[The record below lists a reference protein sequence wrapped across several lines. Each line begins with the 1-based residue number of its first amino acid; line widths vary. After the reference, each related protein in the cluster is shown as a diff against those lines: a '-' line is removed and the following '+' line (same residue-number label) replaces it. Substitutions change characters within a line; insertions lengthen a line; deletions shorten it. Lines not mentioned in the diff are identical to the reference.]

1 MNYLIFQL
9 QAPLSAWGET
19 AVGEYRP
26 SANYPSESALI
37 GLLAAALGID
47 RSDEDQHQAL
57 RAELSFAIGVQS
69 VGRLLRDYH
78 TAQVATEMILSKQP
92 HRVRRDELNVP
103 ADKRKDHLK
112 TILSTRDY
120 RQDAACLVAVQ
131 TKTDAS
137 FSLVDLAQAIA
148 QPKFV
153 LYLGRKTCPPSLPL
167 WPQVIAAENALQAME
182 VYRLQLAEISGEL
195 IAPLERLVWGAGIN
209 AGVQEDLQVVRK
221 DRLLSRAHWQFGDRP
236 EFVALLAQPTIA

>member
-47 RSDEDQHQAL
+47 RSDEDQHQTL
-57 RAELSFAIGVQS
+57 RAELGFAIGVQS
-69 VGRLLRDYH
+69 AGRLLRDYQ
-78 TAQVATEMILSKQP
+78 TAQVPGRVSLKNRP
-92 HRVRRDELNVP
+92 HRTRRDELNMP
-103 ADKRKDHLK
+103 KEELN

-131 TKTDAS
+131 TKIDSA
-137 FSLVDLAQAIA
+137 FSLTDLALAIQ

-236 EFVALLAQPTIA
+236 EFVALLAQSALA

>member
-1 MNYLIFQL
+1 MNYLLFQL

-37 GLLAAALGID
+37 GLLGAALGID
-47 RSDEDQHQAL
+47 RCDETQHQKL
-57 RAELSFAIGVQS
+57 RVELCFAIGVQS
-69 VGRLLRDYH
+69 AGRLLRDYQ
-78 TAQVATEMILSKQP
+78 TAQVPGRVSLKNRP
-92 HRVRRDELNVP
+92 HRTRRDELNMP
-103 ADKRKDHLK
+103 KEELN

-131 TKTDAS
+131 TKIDS
-137 FSLVDLAQAIA
+137 SLSLDDLVQAIQ

-167 WPQVIAAENALQAME
+167 WPQVVAADNALQAME
-182 VYRLQLAEISGEL
+182 VYRTKLAEQSGEV
-195 IAPLERLVWGAGIN
+195 IAPLERLVWGAGVE

-236 EFVALLAQPTIA
+236 EFVALLAQPTLD

>member
-1 MNYLIFQL
+1 MEYLIFQL

-47 RSDEDQHQAL
+47 RNDEDQHQKL

-69 VGRLLRDYH
+69 AGRLLRDYQ
-78 TAQVATEMILSKQP
+78 TAQVPGRVSLKNRP
-92 HRVRRDELNVP
+92 HRTRRDELNMP
-103 ADKRKDHLK
+103 KEELN

-131 TKTDAS
+131 TKTDPS
-137 FSLVDLAQAIA
+137 FSLGDLALAIQ

-167 WPQVIAAENALQAME
+167 WPQVIAAKNALQAME
-182 VYRLQLAEISGEL
+182 AYRGQLAETSGEV
-195 IAPLERLVWGAGIN
+195 IAPLKTLVWGAGIN

-221 DRLLSRAHWQFGDRP
+221 DRLLSRTHWQFGDRP
-236 EFVALLAQPTIA
+236 EFVALLALPTFA

>member
-47 RSDEDQHQAL
+47 RGDEDQHQTL

-69 VGRLLRDYH
+69 AGRLLRDYQ
-78 TAQVATEMILSKQP
+78 TAQVPGRVSLKNRP
-92 HRVRRDELNVP
+92 HRTRRDELNMP
-103 ADKRKDHLK
+103 KEELN

-131 TKTDAS
+131 TKTDSA
-137 FSLVDLAQAIA
+137 FSLVDLAQAIQ

-182 VYRLQLAEISGEL
+182 AYRGQLAEKSGEMV
-195 IAPLERLVWGAGIN
+195 APLERLVWGPGIN
-209 AGVQEDLQVVRK
+209 AGIHEDLQVVRK

-236 EFVALLAQPTIA
+236 EFVALLAQPMLA

>member
-1 MNYLIFQL
+1 MDYLIFQL

-37 GLLAAALGID
+37 GLLAAALGVE

-69 VGRLLRDYH
+69 AGRLLRDYQ
-78 TAQVATEMILSKQP
+78 TAQVPGRVSLKNRP
-92 HRVRRDELNVP
+92 HRTRRDELNMS
-103 ADKRKDHLK
+103 KEELN

-137 FSLVDLAQAIA
+137 FSLVDLALAIQ

-167 WPQVIAAENALQAME
+167 WPQVIAAENALQAMQA
-182 VYRLQLAEISGEL
+182 YRVQLAEKSGEV

-221 DRLLSRAHWQFGDRP
+221 DRLLSRVHWQFGDRL
-236 EFVALLAQPTIA
+236 EFVALLAQPALA

>member
-37 GLLAAALGID
+37 GLLAASLGID
-47 RSDEDQHQAL
+47 RSDEDQHQIL

-69 VGRLLRDYH
+69 AGRLLRDYQ
-78 TAQVATEMILSKQP
+78 TAQVPGRVSLKNRS
-92 HRVRRDELNVP
+92 HRTRRDELNMP
-103 ADKRKDHLK
+103 KEKLN
-112 TILSTRDY
+112 TILSSRDY

-131 TKTDAS
+131 TKTDS
-137 FSLVDLAQAIA
+137 VISLESLALAIQ

-153 LYLGRKTCPPSLPL
+153 LYLGRKTCPPSSPL

-182 VYRLQLAEISGEL
+182 AYRCQLAEQSGEVVL
-195 IAPLERLVWGAGIN
+195 PLERLVWGAGIN
-209 AGVQEDLQVVRK
+209 AGVQEDLQMVRK
-221 DRLLSRAHWQFGDRP
+221 DRLLSRANWQFGDRP
-236 EFVALLAQPTIA
+236 EFVALLAQPILV

>member
-37 GLLAAALGID
+37 GLFAAALGID
-47 RSDEDQHQAL
+47 RSDENQHQKL
-57 RAELSFAIGVQS
+57 RNELSLAIGVQS
-69 VGRLLRDYH
+69 AGRLLRDYQ
-78 TAQVATEMILSKQP
+78 TAQVPGRVSLKNRP
-92 HRVRRDELNVP
+92 HRTRSDELNIP
-103 ADKRKDHLK
+103 KDELN

-131 TKTDAS
+131 TKPDS
-137 FSLVDLAQAIA
+137 SLSLIDLAQSIQ

-153 LYLGRKTCPPSLPL
+153 LYLGRKSCPPSLPL
-167 WPQVIAAENALQAME
+167 WPQVIAAENALLAME
-182 VYRLQLAEISGEL
+182 AYRVQLADKSGEV
-195 IAPLERLVWGAGIN
+195 ITPLERLVWGAGIN
-209 AGVQEDLQVVRK
+209 AGVKEDLQVVRK
-221 DRLLSRAHWQFGDRP
+221 DRLLSRVHWQFGDRP
-236 EFVALLAQPTIA
+236 EFVALLAQAALS

>member
-47 RSDEDQHQAL
+47 RSDEVQHQNL
-57 RAELSFAIGVQS
+57 IAELSFAIGVQS
-69 VGRLLRDYH
+69 AGRLLRDYQ
-78 TAQVATEMILSKQP
+78 TAQVPGRVSLKNRP
-92 HRVRRDELNVP
+92 HRTRRDELNMP
-103 ADKRKDHLK
+103 KEELN

-131 TKTDAS
+131 TKTDS
-137 FSLVDLAQAIA
+137 VFSLVDLALAIQ

-182 VYRLQLAEISGEL
+182 SYRVQLAETSGEM
-195 IAPLERLVWGAGIN
+195 IAPLERLVWGLGIN

-221 DRLLSRAHWQFGDRP
+221 DRLLSRSHWQFGDRP
-236 EFVALLAQPTIA
+236 EFVALLAQPRLA

>member
-26 SANYPSESALI
+26 CANYPSESALI

-47 RSDEDQHQAL
+47 RSDEVQHQTL

-69 VGRLLRDYH
+69 AGRLLRDYQ
-78 TAQVATEMILSKQP
+78 TAQVPGRVSLKNRP
-92 HRVRRDELNVP
+92 HRTRRDELNIP
-103 ADKRKDHLK
+103 KDELN

-120 RQDAACLVAVQ
+120 RQDAACLVAVHA
-131 TKTDAS
+131 KANPM
-137 FSLVDLAQAIA
+137 FSLADLAQAIK

-167 WPQVIAAENALQAME
+167 WPQVIEAENALQALE
-182 VYRLQLAEISGEL
+182 AYRIKLAEQIGEWV
-195 IAPLERLVWGAGIN
+195 APLERMVWGAGIES
-209 AGVQEDLQVVRK
+209 GVQQDLQLVRK

-236 EFVALLAQPTIA
+236 EFVALLAQPKLG

>member
-26 SANYPSESALI
+26 SASYPSESALI

-69 VGRLLRDYH
+69 AGRLLRDYQ
-78 TAQVATEMILSKQP
+78 TAQVPGRVSLKNRP
-92 HRVRRDELNVP
+92 HSTRCDELNMP
-103 ADKRKDHLK
+103 KEELN

-137 FSLVDLAQAIA
+137 FSLVDLAQAIQ

-167 WPQVIAAENALQAME
+167 WPQVIVAENALQAME
-182 VYRLQLAEISGEL
+182 IYRGQLAETSGEV

-236 EFVALLAQPTIA
+236 EFVALLAQPTLA

>member
-47 RSDEDQHQAL
+47 RSDEVQHQRL

-69 VGRLLRDYH
+69 GGRLLRDYQ
-78 TAQVATEMILSKQP
+78 TAQVPGRVLLKNRP
-92 HRVRRDELNVP
+92 HRTRRDELNMP
-103 ADKRKDHLK
+103 KDELN

-120 RQDAACLVAVQ
+120 RQDAACLVVVQ
-131 TKTDAS
+131 TKNDSS
-137 FSLVDLAQAIA
+137 FSLVDLAQAIQ
-148 QPKFV
+148 QPKYV

-167 WPQVIAAENALQAME
+167 WPQIIVAESALQAME
-182 VYRLQLAEISGEL
+182 AYRGQLAENPGEV
-195 IAPLERLVWGAGIN
+195 IAPLERLVWGSGIN

-236 EFVALLAQPTIA
+236 EFVALLAQPTLV

>member
-47 RSDEDQHQAL
+47 RSDEDQHQRL

-69 VGRLLRDYH
+69 AGRLLRDYQ
-78 TAQVATEMILSKQP
+78 TAQVPGRVSLKNRP
-92 HRVRRDELNVP
+92 HRTRRDELNMP
-103 ADKRKDHLK
+103 KEELN

-131 TKTDAS
+131 TKADST
-137 FSLVDLAQAIA
+137 FSLVDLAQAI
-148 QPKFV
+148 QHPKFV

-167 WPQVIAAENALQAME
+167 WPQVIAAESALQAME
-182 VYRLQLAEISGEL
+182 AYRGQLAETSGKVV
-195 IAPLERLVWGAGIN
+195 APLERLVWGAGIN

-236 EFVALLAQPTIA
+236 EFVALLAQPTLV

>member
-1 MNYLIFQL
+1 MDYLIFQL

-47 RSDEDQHQAL
+47 RSDENQHQTL
-57 RAELSFAIGVQS
+57 IAELSFAIGVQS
-69 VGRLLRDYH
+69 TGRLLRDYQ
-78 TAQVATEMILSKQP
+78 TAQVPGRVSLKNRP
-92 HRVRRDELNVP
+92 HRTRRDELNMP
-103 ADKRKDHLK
+103 KEELN

-120 RQDAACLVAVQ
+120 RQGAACLVAVQ

-137 FSLVDLAQAIA
+137 FSLVDLAQAIQ

-167 WPQVIAAENALQAME
+167 WPQVVAAENALQAME
-182 VYRLQLAEISGEL
+182 AYRVQLAAQSGEV

-236 EFVALLAQPTIA
+236 EFVALLAQPTLA

>member
-47 RSDEDQHQAL
+47 RSDEDQHQTL

-69 VGRLLRDYH
+69 AGRLLRDYQ
-78 TAQVATEMILSKQP
+78 TAQVPGRVSLKNRP
-92 HRVRRDELNVP
+92 HRTRRDELNMP
-103 ADKRKDHLK
+103 KDELN

-131 TKTDAS
+131 TKTDSA
-137 FSLVDLAQAIA
+137 FSLVDLAQAIN

-167 WPQVIAAENALQAME
+167 WPQVITAESALQAME
-182 VYRLQLAEISGEL
+182 AYRVQLAETSGEV

-236 EFVALLAQPTIA
+236 EFFALLAQPTLA

>member
-1 MNYLIFQL
+1 MDYLIFQL

-26 SANYPSESALI
+26 SANCPSESALI

-47 RSDEDQHQAL
+47 RSDENQHQTL
-57 RAELSFAIGVQS
+57 IAELSFAIGVQS
-69 VGRLLRDYH
+69 TGRLLRDYQ
-78 TAQVATEMILSKQP
+78 TAQVPGRVSLKNRP
-92 HRVRRDELNVP
+92 HRTRRDELNMP
-103 ADKRKDHLK
+103 KEELN

-137 FSLVDLAQAIA
+137 FSLVDLAQAIQ

-167 WPQVIAAENALQAME
+167 WPQVVAAENALQAME
-182 VYRLQLAEISGEL
+182 AYRVQLAAQSGEV

-236 EFVALLAQPTIA
+236 EFVALLAQPTLA

>member
-37 GLLAAALGID
+37 GLLAAALGVD
-47 RSDEDQHQAL
+47 RSDEDQHQTL

-69 VGRLLRDYH
+69 AGRLLRDYQ
-78 TAQVATEMILSKQP
+78 TAQVPGRVSLKNRP
-92 HRVRRDELNVP
+92 HQTRRDELNMP
-103 ADKRKDHLK
+103 KEELN

-131 TKTDAS
+131 TKTDAT
-137 FSLVDLAQAIA
+137 FSLVDLAQAIQ

-182 VYRLQLAEISGEL
+182 AYRVQLAEQSGEV

-209 AGVQEDLQVVRK
+209 AGVQEDLQVIRK
-221 DRLLSRAHWQFGDRP
+221 DLLLSRAHWQFGDRP
-236 EFVALLAQPTIA
+236 EFVALLAQPTLA

>member
-37 GLLAAALGID
+37 GLLGAALGID
-47 RSDEDQHQAL
+47 RSDEEQHHIL
-57 RAELSFAIGVQS
+57 RDELFFAIGVQS
-69 VGRLLRDYH
+69 AGRLLRDYQ
-78 TAQVATEMILSKQP
+78 TAQVPGRVSLKNRP
-92 HRVRRDELNVP
+92 HHTRRDELDMPKEDLN
-103 ADKRKDHLK
+103 

-131 TKTDAS
+131 AKSDAS
-137 FSLVDLAQAIA
+137 LSLADLAQAIQ

-153 LYLGRKTCPPSLPL
+153 LYIGRKACPPSLPL
-167 WPQVIAAENALQAME
+167 WPQVIEADNVLQAME
-182 VYRLQLAEISGEL
+182 AYRGMLAERTGESV
-195 IAPLERLVWGAGIN
+195 ASVERLTWGAGIN
-209 AGVQEDLQVVRK
+209 AGLQHDLKLVRK
-221 DRLLSRAHWQFGDRP
+221 DRLLSRMRWQFGDRQ
-236 EFVALLAQPTIA
+236 EFVTLLSHKE

>member
-69 VGRLLRDYH
+69 AGRLLRDYQ
-78 TAQVATEMILSKQP
+78 TAQVPGRVSFKNRP
-92 HRVRRDELNVP
+92 HHTRRDELNMS
-103 ADKRKDHLK
+103 KEELN

-131 TKTDAS
+131 TKNDSA
-137 FSLVDLAQAIA
+137 FSLVDLALAIQ

-182 VYRLQLAEISGEL
+182 AYRGQLAEKSGEVV
-195 IAPLERLVWGAGIN
+195 APLERLVWGAGIN
-209 AGVQEDLQVVRK
+209 AGVQEDMQVVRK
-221 DRLLSRAHWQFGDRP
+221 DRLLSRAYWQFGDRP